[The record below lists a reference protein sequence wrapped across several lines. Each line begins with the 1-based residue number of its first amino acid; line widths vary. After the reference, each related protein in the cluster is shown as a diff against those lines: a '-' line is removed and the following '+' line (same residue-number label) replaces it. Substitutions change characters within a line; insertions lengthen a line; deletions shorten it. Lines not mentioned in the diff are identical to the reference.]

1 MHRVQ
6 SGKLTGRLL
15 ATHHTPAP
23 TRPNTSASCPR
34 ASRAIRRA
42 STIASMTTS
51 RDLHLLTPSP
61 ACNQACLDHSFQAKT
76 ASCLVNPRAAYESEL
91 HIDVPTTAPMNLAV
105 VGAGPA
111 GLAFALTAAN
121 RGHRVTLY
129 DGAEKIGGQFN
140 LAKQVGSNYASPF
153 PHAFAISL
161 CPVSPVPH
169 PTLLPLISAYP
180 SPYLASPNLGGAGA
194 RQGGV
199 L

>member
-1 MHRVQ
+1 
-6 SGKLTGRLL
+6 
-15 ATHHTPAP
+15 
-23 TRPNTSASCPR
+23 
-34 ASRAIRRA
+34 
-42 STIASMTTS
+42 MTTS

-140 LAKQVGSNYASPF
+140 LAKQVDPNYAL
-153 PHAFAISL
+153 SL
-161 CPVSPVPH
+161 
-169 PTLLPLISAYP
+169 PTCLCHIPLPRIACP
-180 SPYLASPNLGGAGA
+180 SPYLASPNLGAS
-194 RQGGV
+194 
-199 L
+199 LTLPCFP